1 MITHI
6 DKNQNQF
13 IEEDV
18 VNVNNLFSRLQLILT
33 DLKKDN
39 INDLQNLI
47 KKYED
52 INYVNFVIKNNL
64 YENELNN
71 ILLHIQNFYKYKE
84 KDDNTIILLMKLYN
98 TFLKVKEIKKYKTN
112 YLYVFFLLNTVALL
126 TNSTC
131 LIILV
136 ATTLS
141 NL

>member
-1 MITHI
+1 M
-6 DKNQNQF
+6 
-13 IEEDV
+13 
-18 VNVNNLFSRLQLILT
+18 T
-33 DLKKDN
+33 DLKKNNN
-39 INDLQNLI
+39 ISDLQYLI
-47 KKYED
+47 NKYED

-71 ILLHIQNFYKYKE
+71 ILLYIENCYKYKE
-84 KDDNTIILLMKLYN
+84 KDDNTIILLMKIYN

-112 YLYVFFLLNTVALL
+112 YLYVFSLLNTTALL
-126 TNSTC
+126 TNSAC